1 MKKAVL
7 FDMDGVLIDSEVVML
22 HAAMEGFQPFG
33 IDATPEDFAP
43 YVGAGENAYLGNVA
57 RKYGV
62 AYTPE
67 VRDHVYDVYGEK
79 INRSYTC
86 PRAGEIIA
94 ALTEQGIP
102 FAICSS
108 ADKVKIHHNL
118 RALGIPETAFPAIVS
133 GEDVT
138 KNKPEPEI
146 YEKGAA
152 ILGVKPEECIV
163 VEDTLNGIRAGK
175 SSGATT
181 VAVGTSL
188 NLTDFIAGGNADYY
202 IPNLPG
208 LIRILR
214 QNGLDTGLTDHRVLL
229 EAHRGVGT
237 EAVENTMAAFRLAKA
252 QGYDMIEMDTKYTAD
267 HHCVLLHD
275 RTLNRTADQLQN
287 DKDAAPVQIAGQ
299 TLDAVNGAYTFGG
312 ERIATLE
319 EVLAFAAEERI
330 ALKFDNVWRSH
341 LPEERQN
348 FLATIAAS
356 PAKEWCGITASDL
369 ASIEE
374 TQAVLHD
381 CPIHYDGPVSEAILD
396 ELQTLVARENL
407 TVWLRFDNAITAW
420 CKNPPVDSA
429 LAALVHRYG
438 KLGVWLLTTE
448 EELYTAV
455 KTYGADVIE
464 TDGRLKPTH
473 TWTGGSI

>member
-22 HAAMEGFQPFG
+22 DAAIEGLGAFG
-33 IDATPEDFAP
+33 IHATPEDFAP
-43 YVGAGENAYLGNVA
+43 FVGAGEDAYLGNVV

-62 AYTPE
+62 DYTLA
-67 VRDHVYDVYGEK
+67 VKSHVYDVYGEK
-79 INRSYTC
+79 INHTYTC

-94 ALTEQGIP
+94 ALTAKEIP

-108 ADKVKIHHNL
+108 ADKAKIHHNL

-138 KNKPEPEI
+138 HNKPAPEI

-202 IPNLPG
+202 IPTLPG
-208 LIRILR
+208 LIRIMR
-214 QNGLDTGLTDHRVLL
+214 QNGLDTGLSDHTVLL

-237 EAVENTMAAFRLAKA
+237 EAVENTMAAFRLAKVL
-252 QGYDMIEMDTKYTAD
+252 GYDMIEMDTKFTAD
-267 HHCVLLHD
+267 HRCVLLHD
-275 RTLNRTADQLQN
+275 RTLNRTADQLKNNKEVAQV
-287 DKDAAPVQIAGQ
+287 DIAAL
-299 TLDAVNGAYTFGG
+299 TLEEVNASYTFGG

-319 EVLAFAAEERI
+319 DVLTFAAAEKI

-341 LPEERQN
+341 LPEERRA
-348 FLATIAAS
+348 FLDAIAAS
-356 PAKEWCGITASDL
+356 PAKVLCGVTAADL
-369 ASIEE
+369 ASVAEIH
-374 TQAVLHD
+374 AVLPD
-381 CPIHYDGPVSEAILD
+381 CHIQYDGAVSEEVLE
-396 ELQTLVARENL
+396 ELHRVVPRDRL
-407 TVWLRFDNAITAW
+407 TVWLRYDNAITAW
-420 CKNPPVDSA
+420 CKNPPVDRE

-438 KLGVWLLTTE
+438 TLGVWLLTTA
-448 EELYTAV
+448 EELRDAV
-455 KTYGADVIE
+455 ETYGADVIE
-464 TDGRLKPTH
+464 TDGRLKPAKH
-473 TWTGGSI
+473 

>member
-118 RALGIPETAFPAIVS
+118 RALGSPETAFPAIVS

-208 LIRILR
+208 LIRILS
-214 QNGLDTGLTDHRVLL
+214 
-229 EAHRGVGT
+229 
-237 EAVENTMAAFRLAKA
+237 
-252 QGYDMIEMDTKYTAD
+252 
-267 HHCVLLHD
+267 
-275 RTLNRTADQLQN
+275 
-287 DKDAAPVQIAGQ
+287 AP
-299 TLDAVNGAYTFGG
+299 F
-312 ERIATLE
+312 
-319 EVLAFAAEERI
+319 
-330 ALKFDNVWRSH
+330 S
-341 LPEERQN
+341 
-348 FLATIAAS
+348 IAA
-356 PAKEWCGITASDL
+356 I
-369 ASIEE
+369 
-374 TQAVLHD
+374 
-381 CPIHYDGPVSEAILD
+381 AI
-396 ELQTLVARENL
+396 R
-407 TVWLRFDNAITAW
+407 
-420 CKNPPVDSA
+420 
-429 LAALVHRYG
+429 
-438 KLGVWLLTTE
+438 
-448 EELYTAV
+448 
-455 KTYGADVIE
+455 
-464 TDGRLKPTH
+464 
-473 TWTGGSI
+473 

>member
-22 HAAMEGFQPFG
+22 HAAIDGLKPYG
-33 IDATPEDFAP
+33 IDAKPEDFAP
-43 YVGAGENAYLGNVA
+43 FVGAGEDAYLGNVV

-62 AYTPE
+62 DYTLA
-67 VRDHVYDVYGEK
+67 VKSHVYDVYGEM
-79 INRSYTC
+79 ITHAYTC

-94 ALTEQGIP
+94 ALAKQGIP

-108 ADKVKIHHNL
+108 ADKAKIHHNL

-152 ILGVKPEECIV
+152 ILGVKPEDCIV

-175 SSGATT
+175 LSGATT
-181 VAVGTSL
+181 VAIGTSL
-188 NLTDFIAGGNADYY
+188 NLTDFIVGGNADYY
-202 IPNLPG
+202 LPTLSG
-208 LIRILR
+208 LVRILR
-214 QNGLDTGLTDHRVLL
+214 QNGLDTGLSDRPVLL

-237 EAVENTMAAFRLAKA
+237 EAVENTMAAFRLAKK

-275 RTLNRTADQLQN
+275 RTLNRTADQLKN
-287 DKDAAPVQIAGQ
+287 DKDAAPVAIVER
-299 TLDAVNGAYTFGG
+299 TLDEVNGAYTFGG

-319 EVLAFAAEERI
+319 DVLAFAAEEKI
-330 ALKFDNVWRSH
+330 ELKFDNVWQSH
-341 LPEERQN
+341 LPEERRS
-348 FLATIAAS
+348 FLTAIAAS
-356 PAKEWCGITASDL
+356 PAKGLCGITASDL
-369 ASIEE
+369 A
-374 TQAVLHD
+374 AVQEILSALPGCH
-381 CPIHYDGPVSEAILD
+381 IHYDGPVTEAVLE
-396 ELQTLVARENL
+396 ELHTLVPHEDL
-407 TVWLRFDNAITAW
+407 TVWLRFDNACTAW
-420 CKNPPVDSA
+420 CKNPPVDPT

-448 EELYTAV
+448 DELYTAA

-464 TDGRLKPTH
+464 TDGRLKPRAP
-473 TWTGGSI
+473 

>member
-22 HAAMEGFQPFG
+22 HAAINGLKPYG
-33 IDATPEDFAP
+33 IDAKPEDFTP
-43 YVGAGENAYLGNVA
+43 FVGAGEDAYLGNVV

-62 AYTPE
+62 DYTLA
-67 VRDHVYDVYGEK
+67 VKSHVYDVYGEM
-79 INRSYTC
+79 ITHEYTC

-94 ALTEQGIP
+94 AMTEKKIP

-108 ADKVKIHHNL
+108 ADKAKIHHNL
-118 RALGIPETAFPAIVS
+118 RALGIPETMFPAIVS

-138 KNKPEPEI
+138 RNKPEPEI

-152 ILGVKPEECIV
+152 ILGVHPEDCIV

-202 IPNLPG
+202 IPALPG

-214 QNGLDTGLTDHRVLL
+214 QNGLDTGLFDRRVLL

-252 QGYDMIEMDTKYTAD
+252 QDYDMIELDTKFTAD
-267 HHCVLLHD
+267 HRCVLLHD
-275 RTLNRTADQLQN
+275 RTLNRTADQLKN
-287 DKDAAPVQIAGQ
+287 DKDAAPVKIAEH
-299 TLDAVNGAYTFGG
+299 TLKEVNASYTFDG

-319 EVLAFAAEERI
+319 DVLAFAAEAQI
-330 ALKFDNVWRSH
+330 ALKFDNVWHSH
-341 LPEERQN
+341 LPEERQD
-348 FLATIAAS
+348 FLTMIAAS
-356 PAKEWCGITASDL
+356 HAKTLCGITASDL
-369 ASIEE
+369 VSVEE
-374 TQAVLHD
+374 IQSVLPD
-381 CPIHYDGPVSEAILD
+381 CHIHYDGPVTESVLD
-396 ELQTLVARENL
+396 DLHALVSRENL

-420 CKNPPVDSA
+420 CKNPPVDPA

-438 KLGVWLLTTE
+438 SLGVWLLTTE
-448 EELYTAV
+448 DELHVAAEV
-455 KTYGADVIE
+455 YGADVIE
-464 TDGRLKPTH
+464 TDGRLKPH
-473 TWTGGSI
+473 VH